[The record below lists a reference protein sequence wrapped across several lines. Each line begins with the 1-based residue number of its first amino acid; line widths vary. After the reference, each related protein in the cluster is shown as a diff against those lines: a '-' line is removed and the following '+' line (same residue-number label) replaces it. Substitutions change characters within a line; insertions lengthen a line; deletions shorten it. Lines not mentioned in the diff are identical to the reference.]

1 MSASLEGG
9 KSSVRGKINE
19 LKFGQMSQ
27 THINVTPI
35 WIVTA
40 AKNSKRLPKAAIF
53 FHNLIL
59 FLLLLLLFS
68 RSLHRFLIAIELAGQ
83 FNRAPPLRNNVI

>member
-1 MSASLEGG
+1 MLASLEGG
-9 KSSVRGKINE
+9 KSSVRGKIKE

-40 AKNSKRLPKAAIF
+40 AKNSKRLPKAAI
-53 FHNLIL
+53 
-59 FLLLLLLFS
+59 LFS
-68 RSLHRFLIAIELAGQ
+68 SSYFAFAFTFTFLSFFFLGSSLQLS
-83 FNRAPPLRNNVI
+83 